1 MVFQLD
7 VQACCWHVVAMFRLA
22 FYVKVSFFSSILFT
36 RISTALG
43 TFTFK
48 VPLYQG
54 RIIGLPW
61 WFRWAHHCCFGR
73 NDGPFTSP
81 SAYGEYLARRPRATS
96 NQTTGPKLYVGPIM
110 QKKHFLMPTHN
121 PLQHHRTDSRSSR
134 IYYGHF
140 LCKHNEILNFPEILL
155 SVS

>member
-1 MVFQLD
+1 
-7 VQACCWHVVAMFRLA
+7 MFL
-22 FYVKVSFFSSILFT
+22 KNIKIKKKPT
-36 RISTALG
+36 
-43 TFTFK
+43 
-48 VPLYQG
+48 
-54 RIIGLPW
+54 
-61 WFRWAHHCCFGR
+61 
-73 NDGPFTSP
+73 
-81 SAYGEYLARRPRATS
+81 AYGEYLARRPRATS

-121 PLQHHRTDSRSSR
+121 PLQHHRTDIRSSR